1 MENRNRGVITTTV
14 IALATAAI
22 VFVATSSYYINN
34 VTIGKSND
42 TYESDENFTKLKNV
56 LGLVKKDFLFDD

>member
-42 TYESDENFTKLKNV
+42 TYESDENLLN
-56 LGLVKKDFLFDD
+56 